1 MGALPSD
8 NCSLSAGESGYNLK
22 RLCVIVLCKLST
34 IYIGHMRMKNHACI
48 AIGINQYQL
57 LQPLSY
63 AQEDAEALYGFLTE
77 EAGFAPDGCLLM
89 TDSSPSLWGQ
99 STYPNRENILRLT
112 QSLCAEHVQQ
122 GDLLWCF
129 FSGYGVS
136 YEGKDYLM
144 PVDGNPADIQG
155 TGIPVELLLNTL
167 KNAPTETVLVLVD
180 MNRSQIVK
188 AGETIGS
195 QTVELARELEI
206 PTVLSCRPNQVSR
219 ETSALRQGFFTTAL
233 LEGLRSGQCMT
244 IKGLDRFLSDRLPEL
259 CDHHL
264 RPKQEPLMVVN
275 PPGKANLVILPDASG
290 VPTAALA
297 GRNGNMTVGTGD
309 GFDRPQMATATARMD
324 LPPAVRNAQDSS
336 VKMPPVSQPN
346 AAAPA
351 DRGGDRPNLQK
362 PEDAEN
368 GGSDKSFLQQL
379 ILWSGATAL
388 VLLLGVFLTN
398 RSIFIGQQE
407 ADPRSPA
414 ENAQN
419 PPPKK
424 STAAILPQKQP
435 QAVEAGSGT
444 KQPPSSQQVW
454 AEAKTFLKDGSASSF
469 NRAVVK
475 ARTIPAS
482 DPLYPQAQQD
492 IERWS
497 LTILDIANGRAARGD
512 FQGAIGAAK
521 LMPDVNQ
528 PVYNQSKQAIV
539 QWEELSKDQD
549 VNIALLSAAKGQIKR
564 GVASSYSKGIQQAS
578 KIQPGQPKYEEA
590 QQLIGGWSESILK
603 IAQLRGS
610 QGKLKDA
617 VETASLVPSGT
628 KSYQPA
634 QKDIANW
641 KTKLQRQQKKG

>member
-1 MGALPSD
+1 
-8 NCSLSAGESGYNLK
+8 
-22 RLCVIVLCKLST
+22 
-34 IYIGHMRMKNHACI
+34 MKHHACI

-112 QSLCAEHVQQ
+112 QTLCAEHLQQ

-188 AGETIGS
+188 AGETIGT
-195 QTVELARELEI
+195 QTAQVARALEI

-233 LEGLRSGQCMT
+233 LEGLRSGQCT
-244 IKGLDRFLSDRLPEL
+244 TVKGLDRFLSDRLPEL

-275 PPGKANLVILPDASG
+275 PPGKAHLVILPDAAG
-290 VPTAALA
+290 IPTAALA
-297 GRNGNMTVGTGD
+297 GRNGNMSVGAAD
-309 GFDRPQMATATARMD
+309 GLDRPQMAATARME
-324 LPPAVRNAQDSS
+324 LPQATRNAQDSS
-336 VKMPPVSQPN
+336 VEMPPVSQPN
-346 AAAPA
+346 AAVSPA
-351 DRGGDRPNLQK
+351 AGGGGDRPNLQK
-362 PEDAEN
+362 PDDTDN

-379 ILWSGATAL
+379 VLWSGATAL

-398 RSIFIGQQE
+398 RSIFIGQRE
-407 ADPRSPA
+407 GDPRSPA

-419 PPPKK
+419 
-424 STAAILPQKQP
+424 AGPQKSAGAGVSPNQQRAV
-435 QAVEAGSGT
+435 QAGTGT

-454 AEAKTFLKDGSASSF
+454 AEAKTFLKNGSASSF
-469 NRAVVK
+469 NKAVVK

>member
-1 MGALPSD
+1 
-8 NCSLSAGESGYNLK
+8 
-22 RLCVIVLCKLST
+22 
-34 IYIGHMRMKNHACI
+34 MKHHACI

-99 STYPNRENILRLT
+99 STYPNRENILKLT
-112 QSLCAEHVQQ
+112 ESLCAEHLQH
-122 GDLLWCF
+122 GDVLWCF

-180 MNRSQIVK
+180 MNRSQTVK
-188 AGETIGS
+188 AGETIGT
-195 QTVELARELEI
+195 QTAELARELEI

-244 IKGLDRFLSDRLPEL
+244 LKGLDRFLSDRLPEL

-275 PPGKANLVILPDASG
+275 PPGKAHLVILPDAAG
-290 VPTAALA
+290 VPAAALA
-297 GRNGNMTVGTGD
+297 GRNGNMAVAVPD
-309 GFDRPQMATATARMD
+309 GSDRQQMAAATAQIEV
-324 LPPAVRNAQDSS
+324 PEATRNAIDAP
-336 VKMPPVSQPN
+336 VEMPPVSQPN
-346 AAAPA
+346 SVRPSS
-351 DRGGDRPNLQK
+351 GGGNDRPNSQQ
-362 PEDAEN
+362 PEDTDN

-388 VLLLGVFLTN
+388 VLLFGVFLTN

-407 ADPRSPA
+407 GDSRSPS

-419 PPPKK
+419 PAPPK
-424 STAAILPQKQP
+424 SAGGAVQNQPRAVQAATD
-435 QAVEAGSGT
+435 S

-454 AEAKTFLKDGSASSF
+454 ADAKIFLKDGSASSF
-469 NRAVVK
+469 NKAVVK
-475 ARTIPAS
+475 ARTIPPS

-497 LTILDIANGRAARGD
+497 LVILDIANGRAARGN

-528 PVYNQSKQAIV
+528 AVYNQSKQAIA
-539 QWEELSKDQD
+539 QWEELSKEQD
-549 VNIALLSAAKGQIKR
+549 VNAALLSAAASQIKR
-564 GVASSYSKGIQQAS
+564 GAASSYSKGIQQAN
-578 KIQPGQPKYEEA
+578 KIEPGQPKHEEA
-590 QQLIGGWSESILK
+590 QQLIEEWSGAILK
-603 IAQLRGS
+603 IAQLRAS
-610 QGKLKDA
+610 QGKLKEA
-617 VETASLVPSGT
+617 VEAASLVPSGT
-628 KSYQPA
+628 KNYQPA
-634 QKDIANW
+634 QKAIVNW
-641 KTKLQRQQKKG
+641 KTKLERQKKG

>member
-1 MGALPSD
+1 
-8 NCSLSAGESGYNLK
+8 
-22 RLCVIVLCKLST
+22 
-34 IYIGHMRMKNHACI
+34 MKHHACI

-63 AQEDAEALYGFLTE
+63 AQEDAEALHTFLTE
-77 EAGFAPDGCLLM
+77 EADFAPDGCLLM

-112 QSLCAEHVQQ
+112 QSLCAEHLQQ

-188 AGETIGS
+188 AGETIGT
-195 QTVELARELEI
+195 QTAELARALEI

-233 LEGLRSGQCMT
+233 LEGLRSGQCT
-244 IKGLDRFLSDRLPEL
+244 TLKGLDRFLSDRLPEL

-275 PPGKANLVILPDASG
+275 PPGKAHLVILPDTAG
-290 VPTAALA
+290 VATAALA
-297 GRNGNMTVGTGD
+297 GRNGNMAVGAAD
-309 GFDRPQMATATARMD
+309 EFDRPQMAAATARIE
-324 LPPAVRNAQDSS
+324 LPPAVRNAIDA
-336 VKMPPVSQPN
+336 PVERQPIDRQN
-346 AAAPA
+346 TVGPTTGGA
-351 DRGGDRPNLQK
+351 DDRPNLPP
-362 PEDAEN
+362 PEDADN
-368 GGSDKSFLQQL
+368 GASDKSFLQQL

-388 VLLLGVFLTN
+388 LLLLGVFVTN
-398 RSIFIGQQE
+398 RSIFIGQQDG
-407 ADPRSPA
+407 DPRSPA

-419 PPPKK
+419 
-424 STAAILPQKQP
+424 AGPQKSAGAGVPQNQP
-435 QAVEAGSGT
+435 QAVQAGTGT

-469 NRAVVK
+469 NKAVVK

-497 LTILDIANGRAARGD
+497 LTILDIANGRAARGN

-528 PVYNQSKQAIV
+528 AVYNQSKQAIA
-539 QWEELSKDQD
+539 QWDNLSKEQQ
-549 VNIALLSAAKGQIKR
+549 VNTALLSAASSQIKR
-564 GVASSYSKGIQQAS
+564 GAASSYSKSIQQAN

-590 QQLIGGWSESILK
+590 QQLIGEWSETILK

-610 QGKLKDA
+610 QGKLKEA
-617 VETASLVPSGT
+617 VEAASLVPSGT
-628 KSYQPA
+628 QSYQPA
-634 QKDIANW
+634 QAAIANW
-641 KTKLQRQQKKG
+641 KTKLQRQKKG

>member
-1 MGALPSD
+1 
-8 NCSLSAGESGYNLK
+8 
-22 RLCVIVLCKLST
+22 
-34 IYIGHMRMKNHACI
+34 MKHHACI

-99 STYPNRENILRLT
+99 STYPNRENILKLT
-112 QSLCAEHVQQ
+112 ESLCAEHLQH

-180 MNRSQIVK
+180 MNRSQTVK
-188 AGETIGS
+188 AGETIGT
-195 QTVELARELEI
+195 QTAELARELEI

-244 IKGLDRFLSDRLPEL
+244 LKGLDRFLSDRLPEL

-275 PPGKANLVILPDASG
+275 PPGKAHLVILPDAAG
-290 VPTAALA
+290 VPTSALA
-297 GRNGNMTVGTGD
+297 GRNGNMTVAMAD
-309 GFDRPQMATATARMD
+309 GIDRPQMAVATAQMEV
-324 LPPAVRNAQDSS
+324 PEATRNAVDAS
-336 VKMPPVSQPN
+336 VERTPVSQPN
-346 AAAPA
+346 AV
-351 DRGGDRPNLQK
+351 RRGSGGGGDRPNSQQ
-362 PEDAEN
+362 PEDTDN

-388 VLLLGVFLTN
+388 VLLFGVFLTN

-407 ADPRSPA
+407 GDSRSPA

-419 PPPKK
+419 PGTQK
-424 STAAILPQKQP
+424 SAGGGVAQNQPRAVQAATD
-435 QAVEAGSGT
+435 S

-475 ARTIPAS
+475 ARTIPPS

-497 LTILDIANGRAARGD
+497 LVILDIANGRAARGN
-512 FQGAIGAAK
+512 FSGAIGAAK

-528 PVYNQSKQAIV
+528 AVYNQSKQAIV
-539 QWEELSKDQD
+539 QWEELSKEQD
-549 VNIALLSAAKGQIKR
+549 VNAALLSAAASQIKR
-564 GVASSYSKGIQQAS
+564 GAASSYSKGIQQAN
-578 KIQPGQPKYEEA
+578 KIQPGQPKHEEA
-590 QQLIGGWSESILK
+590 QQLIGEWSGAILK
-603 IAQLRGS
+603 IAQLRAS
-610 QGKLKDA
+610 QGKLKEA
-617 VETASLVPSGT
+617 VEAASLVPSGT
-628 KSYQPA
+628 KSYEPA
-634 QKDIANW
+634 QKAIANW
-641 KTKLQRQQKKG
+641 KTKLQRQKKG

>member
-1 MGALPSD
+1 
-8 NCSLSAGESGYNLK
+8 
-22 RLCVIVLCKLST
+22 
-34 IYIGHMRMKNHACI
+34 MKHHACI

-63 AQEDAEALYGFLTE
+63 AQEDAEALHTFLTE
-77 EAGFAPDGCLLM
+77 EADFAPDGCLLM
-89 TDSSPSLWGQ
+89 TDSSPLLWGQ

-112 QSLCAEHVQQ
+112 EKLCAEHLQQ

-188 AGETIGS
+188 AGETIGT
-195 QTVELARELEI
+195 QTAELARALEI

-233 LEGLRSGQCMT
+233 LEGLRSGQCRT
-244 IKGLDRFLSDRLPEL
+244 VKGLDRFLSDRLPEL

-275 PPGKANLVILPDASG
+275 PPGKAHLVILPDAAG
-290 VPTAALA
+290 VPTAVLA
-297 GRNGNMTVGTGD
+297 GRNGNMAVGTND
-309 GFDRPQMATATARMD
+309 GFDRPQMATATAQIE
-324 LPPAVRNAQDSS
+324 LPQATRNAQDSPS
-336 VKMPPVSQPN
+336 VEMPSVSQPK
-346 AAAPA
+346 AAVSPA
-351 DRGGDRPNLQK
+351 TGGGDDRPNLQK
-362 PEDAEN
+362 PEDTDN

-379 ILWSGATAL
+379 VLWSGATAL

-398 RSIFIGQQE
+398 KSIFIGQQE

-414 ENAQN
+414 KNAQN
-419 PPPKK
+419 PPPQK
-424 STAAILPQKQP
+424 SGGAGVPQELPRAM
-435 QAVEAGSGT
+435 QAGAGT
-444 KQPPSSQQVW
+444 KQQPSSQQVW

-497 LTILDIANGRAARGD
+497 LVILDIANGRAARGN
-512 FQGAIGAAK
+512 FSGAIGAAK

-528 PVYNQSKQAIV
+528 AVYNQSKEAIA
-539 QWEELSKDQD
+539 QWQGLSKEQQ
-549 VNIALLSAAKGQIKR
+549 VNAALLSTAKGQIKR
-564 GVASSYSKGIQQAS
+564 GAASSYSKAIQQAN
-578 KIQPGQPKYEEA
+578 KIQLGQPKYEEA
-590 QQLIGGWSESILK
+590 QQLIGEWSEAILK
-603 IAQLRGS
+603 ISLLRNS
-610 QGKLKDA
+610 QGKLKEA
-617 VETASLVPSGT
+617 IETASLVPSGT
-628 KSYQPA
+628 KSYQAA
-634 QKDIANW
+634 QKAIGNW
-641 KTKLQRQQKKG
+641 KTKLERQKKG

>member
-1 MGALPSD
+1 
-8 NCSLSAGESGYNLK
+8 
-22 RLCVIVLCKLST
+22 
-34 IYIGHMRMKNHACI
+34 MKHHACI

-112 QSLCAEHVQQ
+112 QSLCTEHLQQ

-167 KNAPTETVLVLVD
+167 KKAPTETVLVLVD

-195 QTVELARELEI
+195 QTAELARQLEI

-233 LEGLRSGQCMT
+233 LEGLRSGQCT
-244 IKGLDRFLSDRLPEL
+244 TLKGLDRFLSDRLPEL

-275 PPGKANLVILPDASG
+275 PPGKAHLVILPDASG
-290 VPTAALA
+290 VPTAVLA
-297 GRNGNMTVGTGD
+297 GRNGNMTVNAAD
-309 GFDRPQMATATARMD
+309 GFDSPQMATATARIEV
-324 LPPAVRNAQDSS
+324 PAAVRNAQDSS
-336 VKMPPVSQPN
+336 VEMRPVSQPN
-346 AAAPA
+346 AVGTD
-351 DRGGDRPNLQK
+351 DRGGDRPKLQK
-362 PEDAEN
+362 PEDQDN
-368 GGSDKSFLQQL
+368 GGSADKSFLQQL
-379 ILWSGATAL
+379 LLWSSATAL
-388 VLLLGVFLTN
+388 VLLLGVFVTN
-398 RSIFIGQQE
+398 REIFQGQKE
-407 ADPRSPA
+407 GDPRSPA

-419 PPPKK
+419 PG
-424 STAAILPQKQP
+424 SQNSAGAGVSQNQP
-435 QAVEAGSGT
+435 LAVQAGGT

-469 NRAVVK
+469 NKAVVK

-521 LMPDVNQ
+521 LMPDVNE
-528 PVYNQSKQAIV
+528 PVYNQSKQAIA
-539 QWEELSKDQD
+539 QWEELSKSQN
-549 VNIALLSAAKGQIKR
+549 VNAALLSAAKGQIKR
-564 GVASSYSKGIQQAS
+564 GAASSYSKGIQQAN
-578 KIQPGQPKYEEA
+578 KIQPGEPKYEEA
-590 QQLIGGWSESILK
+590 QQLIGQWSETILK

-610 QGKLKDA
+610 QGKLKEA
-617 VETASLVPSGT
+617 VEAASLVPSGT
-628 KSYQPA
+628 KSYQQA
-634 QKDIANW
+634 QKNIANW
-641 KTKLQRQQKKG
+641 KTKLQGQKKG

>member
-1 MGALPSD
+1 
-8 NCSLSAGESGYNLK
+8 
-22 RLCVIVLCKLST
+22 
-34 IYIGHMRMKNHACI
+34 MKHHACI

-99 STYPNRENILRLT
+99 STYPNRENILKLT
-112 QSLCAEHVQQ
+112 ESLCAEHLQH
-122 GDLLWCF
+122 GDVLWCF

-180 MNRSQIVK
+180 MNRSQTVK
-188 AGETIGS
+188 AGETIGT
-195 QTVELARELEI
+195 QTAELARELEI

-244 IKGLDRFLSDRLPEL
+244 LKGLDRFLSDRLPEL

-275 PPGKANLVILPDASG
+275 PPGKAHLVILPDAAG
-290 VPTAALA
+290 VPTSALA
-297 GRNGNMTVGTGD
+297 GRNGNMAVAMAD
-309 GFDRPQMATATARMD
+309 GIDRPQMVAATAQMEVPEAT
-324 LPPAVRNAQDSS
+324 RNAVDAS
-336 VKMPPVSQPN
+336 VERTPVSQPN
-346 AAAPA
+346 AVRPGSGG
-351 DRGGDRPNLQK
+351 GGDRPNSQQ
-362 PEDAEN
+362 PEDTDN

-379 ILWSGATAL
+379 VLWSGATAL
-388 VLLLGVFLTN
+388 VLLFGVFLTN

-407 ADPRSPA
+407 GDPRSPA

-419 PPPKK
+419 PGTQK
-424 STAAILPQKQP
+424 SAGGGVAQNQPRAVQAATD
-435 QAVEAGSGT
+435 S

-475 ARTIPAS
+475 ARTIPPS

-497 LTILDIANGRAARGD
+497 LVILDIANGRAARGN
-512 FQGAIGAAK
+512 FSGAIGAAK

-528 PVYNQSKQAIV
+528 AVYNQSKQAIA
-539 QWEELSKDQD
+539 QWEELSKEQA
-549 VNIALLSAAKGQIKR
+549 VNAALLSAAASQIKR
-564 GVASSYSKGIQQAS
+564 GAASTYSKGIQQAN
-578 KIQPGQPKYEEA
+578 KIQPGQPKHEEA
-590 QQLIGGWSESILK
+590 QQLIGEWSGAILK
-603 IAQLRGS
+603 IAQLRAS
-610 QGKLKDA
+610 QGKLKEA
-617 VETASLVPSGT
+617 VEAASLVPSGT

-634 QKDIANW
+634 QKAIANW
-641 KTKLQRQQKKG
+641 KTKLQRQKKG

>member
-1 MGALPSD
+1 MCYRFVQAVH
-8 NCSLSAGESGYNLK
+8 Y
-22 RLCVIVLCKLST
+22 
-34 IYIGHMRMKNHACI
+34 IYRAYEMKHHACI

-112 QSLCAEHVQQ
+112 QSLCAEHLQQ

-188 AGETIGS
+188 AGETIGT
-195 QTVELARELEI
+195 QTADLARELEI

-244 IKGLDRFLSDRLPEL
+244 LKGLDRFLSDRLPEL

-275 PPGKANLVILPDASG
+275 PPGKAQLVILPDTAE
-290 VPTAALA
+290 VPNAGLA
-297 GRNGNMTVGTGD
+297 GRNGNMAVAGAD
-309 GFDRPQMATATARMD
+309 GFDRSQMATATAQME
-324 LPPAVRNAQDSS
+324 LPEAARNAIDGP
-336 VKMPPVSQPN
+336 VDMPPVSQPN
-346 AAAPA
+346 AVRPGS
-351 DRGGDRPNLQK
+351 GGGDDRPNLQK
-362 PEDAEN
+362 PEDADN

-388 VLLLGVFLTN
+388 VLLFGVFLTN

-407 ADPRSPA
+407 GDPRSTT

-419 PPPKK
+419 PGLQNSAGAGVSQDKPR
-424 STAAILPQKQP
+424 TVQ
-435 QAVEAGSGT
+435 AGSGT
-444 KQPPSSQQVW
+444 KQSPSSQQVW

-512 FQGAIGAAK
+512 FSGAIGAAK

-528 PVYNQSKQAIV
+528 AVYNQSKQAIA
-539 QWEELSKDQD
+539 QWEDLSKEQD
-549 VNIALLSAAKGQIKR
+549 VNAALLSAAAGKIKR
-564 GVASSYSKGIQQAS
+564 GAASSYSKGIQQAS
-578 KIQPGQPKYEEA
+578 KIQPGQPKYEQA
-590 QQLIGGWSESILK
+590 QQLTGEWSEAILK
-603 IAQLRGS
+603 IAQLRAS

-617 VETASLVPSGT
+617 VEAASLVPSGT
-628 KSYQPA
+628 NSYQPA
-634 QKDIANW
+634 QKAIANW
-641 KTKLQRQQKKG
+641 KTKLQRQKKS

>member
-1 MGALPSD
+1 
-8 NCSLSAGESGYNLK
+8 
-22 RLCVIVLCKLST
+22 
-34 IYIGHMRMKNHACI
+34 MKHHACI

-112 QSLCAEHVQQ
+112 ESLCAEHLQQ

-144 PVDGNPADIQG
+144 PADGNPADIQG

-188 AGETIGS
+188 AGETIGA
-195 QTVELARELEI
+195 QTAQVARDLEI

-275 PPGKANLVILPDASG
+275 PPGKAHLVILPDVVG
-290 VPTAALA
+290 LPTAVLA
-297 GRNGNMTVGTGD
+297 GRNGNMVAAAEGA
-309 GFDRPQMATATARMD
+309 DRPQMAAATAQIE
-324 LPPAVRNAQDSS
+324 LPAATRNAQDSS
-336 VKMPPVSQPN
+336 VERPLVPQPPN
-346 AAAPA
+346 AVGLNS
-351 DRGGDRPNLQK
+351 GGGDDRPNLQK
-362 PEDAEN
+362 PEDVDN

-379 ILWSGATAL
+379 VLWSSATAL

-407 ADPRSPA
+407 GDPRSPA
-414 ENAQN
+414 EKAQN
-419 PPPKK
+419 
-424 STAAILPQKQP
+424 SGPQKSAGGGVPPNQP
-435 QAVEAGSGT
+435 QAVQAGTGT

-469 NRAVVK
+469 NKAVVK

-512 FQGAIGAAK
+512 FLGAIGAAK

-528 PVYNQSKQAIV
+528 PVYNQSKQAIA
-539 QWEELSKDQD
+539 QWQDLSKEQE
-549 VNIALLSAAKGQIKR
+549 VNTALLSAAKGQIKR
-564 GVASSYSKGIQQAS
+564 GAASSYSKGIQQAN
-578 KIQPGQPKYEEA
+578 KIQPGEPKYEAA
-590 QQLIGGWSESILK
+590 QQLIGEWSEAILK

-610 QGKLKDA
+610 QGRLKEA
-617 VETASLVPSGT
+617 VQAASLVPSGT
-628 KSYQPA
+628 KAYQPA
-634 QKDIANW
+634 KAAIANW
-641 KTKLQRQQKKG
+641 KTKLQRPKKG

>member
-1 MGALPSD
+1 
-8 NCSLSAGESGYNLK
+8 
-22 RLCVIVLCKLST
+22 
-34 IYIGHMRMKNHACI
+34 MKHHACI

-112 QSLCAEHVQQ
+112 EKLCAEHLQQ

-144 PVDGNPADIQG
+144 PVDGNPADIQA

-188 AGETIGS
+188 AGETIGT
-195 QTVELARELEI
+195 QTAELARALEI

-233 LEGLRSGQCMT
+233 LEGLRSGQCT
-244 IKGLDRFLSDRLPEL
+244 TVKGLDRFLTDRLPEL

-275 PPGKANLVILPDASG
+275 PPGKAHLVILPDTVG
-290 VPTAALA
+290 VATAALA
-297 GRNGNMTVGTGD
+297 GRNGNMAVGAAD
-309 GFDRPQMATATARMD
+309 GFDRPQMAAATAKIEM
-324 LPPAVRNAQDSS
+324 PQATRNAQDSS
-336 VKMPPVSQPN
+336 VERLPVSQQPN
-346 AAAPA
+346 SVVPA
-351 DRGGDRPNLQK
+351 GGGGDRPNLQK
-362 PEDAEN
+362 PDDTDN

-407 ADPRSPA
+407 ADPRSTTENSPNPA
-414 ENAQN
+414 
-419 PPPKK
+419 PPKAGGGGAVQNQPRAVQ
-424 STAAILPQKQP
+424 AATD
-435 QAVEAGSGT
+435 S
-444 KQPPSSQQVW
+444 KQPPSSQQIW

-497 LTILDIANGRAARGD
+497 LTILDIANGRAARGN

-528 PVYNQSKQAIV
+528 PVYNQSKQAIG
-539 QWEELSKDQD
+539 QWQDLSKQQE
-549 VNIALLSAAKGQIKR
+549 VNTALLSAAKGQIKR
-564 GVASSYSKGIQQAS
+564 GAASSYSKGIQQAN
-578 KIQPGQPKYEEA
+578 KIQPGQSKYESA
-590 QQLIGGWSESILK
+590 QLLVGEWSEAILK
-603 IAQLRGS
+603 IAQLRSS
-610 QGKLKDA
+610 QGKLKEA
-617 VETASLVPSGT
+617 VEAASLVPSGT
-628 KSYQPA
+628 QSYQPA
-634 QKDIANW
+634 QKAIANW
-641 KTKLQRQQKKG
+641 KTKLERQKKG

>member
-1 MGALPSD
+1 
-8 NCSLSAGESGYNLK
+8 
-22 RLCVIVLCKLST
+22 
-34 IYIGHMRMKNHACI
+34 MKHHACI

-112 QSLCAEHVQQ
+112 QSLCAEHLQH

-167 KNAPTETVLVLVD
+167 KKAPTETVLVLVD

-195 QTVELARELEI
+195 QTADLARELEI

-244 IKGLDRFLSDRLPEL
+244 LKGLDRFLSDRLPEL

-275 PPGKANLVILPDASG
+275 PPGKAHLVILPDASG
-290 VPTAALA
+290 VPSAVLA
-297 GRNGNMTVGTGD
+297 GRNGNMTVNAAD
-309 GFDRPQMATATARMD
+309 GFDSPQMATATARME
-324 LPPAVRNAQDSS
+324 LPPAVRTQDSS
-336 VKMPPVSQPN
+336 VEMAPVSQPN
-346 AAAPA
+346 AVGTD
-351 DRGGDRPNLQK
+351 DRGGDQPKLQK
-362 PEDAEN
+362 PEDQDN

-379 ILWSGATAL
+379 ILWSSGTAL

-398 RSIFIGQQE
+398 RSIFLGQKE
-407 ADPRSPA
+407 GDPRSPA

-419 PPPKK
+419 PG
-424 STAAILPQKQP
+424 SQTSGGAGVSQNQP
-435 QAVEAGSGT
+435 LAVQAGTGT

-521 LMPDVNQ
+521 LMPDVNE
-528 PVYNQSKQAIV
+528 PVYNQSKQAIA
-539 QWEELSKDQD
+539 QWEELSKSQN
-549 VNIALLSAAKGQIKR
+549 VNAALLSAAKGQIKR
-564 GVASSYSKGIQQAS
+564 GAASSYSKGIQQANQ
-578 KIQPGQPKYEEA
+578 IQPGEPKYEEA
-590 QQLIGGWSESILK
+590 QQLIGQWSETILK

-610 QGKLKDA
+610 QGKLKEA
-617 VETASLVPSGT
+617 VEAASLVPSDT
-628 KSYQPA
+628 KSYQQA
-634 QKDIANW
+634 QKNIANW
-641 KTKLQRQQKKG
+641 KTKLQGQKKG

>member
-1 MGALPSD
+1 
-8 NCSLSAGESGYNLK
+8 
-22 RLCVIVLCKLST
+22 
-34 IYIGHMRMKNHACI
+34 MKHHACI

-77 EAGFAPDGCLLM
+77 EAGFAPDECLLM

-112 QSLCAEHVQQ
+112 QSLCAEHLQQ
-122 GDLLWCF
+122 GGLLWCF

-136 YEGKDYLM
+136 YQGKDYLM

-167 KNAPTETVLVLVD
+167 KKAPTETVLVLVD

-195 QTVELARELEI
+195 QTAELARELEI

-244 IKGLDRFLSDRLPEL
+244 LKGLDRFLSDRLPEL

-275 PPGKANLVILPDASG
+275 PPGKAHLVILPDASG
-290 VPTAALA
+290 VPTAVLA
-297 GRNGNMTVGTGD
+297 GRNGNMTVNAAD
-309 GFDRPQMATATARMD
+309 GFDSPQMATATARME
-324 LPPAVRNAQDSS
+324 LPAAVGNAQDSS
-336 VKMPPVSQPN
+336 VEMPPVSQPN
-346 AAAPA
+346 AAVGTD
-351 DRGGDRPNLQK
+351 DRGGNLPKLQK
-362 PEDAEN
+362 PEDQDN
-368 GGSDKSFLQQL
+368 GQADKSFLQQL
-379 ILWSGATAL
+379 LLWSSATAL
-388 VLLLGVFLTN
+388 VLLLGVFVTN
-398 RSIFIGQQE
+398 REIFQGQKE
-407 ADPRSPA
+407 GDPRSPA

-419 PPPKK
+419 PGSQTSAGAGVSQNQPLAVQAG
-424 STAAILPQKQP
+424 TA
-435 QAVEAGSGT
+435 T

-482 DPLYPQAQQD
+482 DPLYPRAQED
-492 IERWS
+492 IQRWS

-521 LMPDVNQ
+521 LMPDVNE
-528 PVYNQSKQAIV
+528 PVYNQSKEAIA
-539 QWEELSKDQD
+539 QWEELSKSQN
-549 VNIALLSAAKGQIKR
+549 VNAALLSAAKSQIKR
-564 GVASSYSKGIQQAS
+564 GAASSYSKGIQQANQ
-578 KIQPGQPKYEEA
+578 IQPGEPKYEEA
-590 QQLIGGWSESILK
+590 QHLIGQWSETILK

-610 QGKLKDA
+610 QGKLKEA
-617 VETASLVPSGT
+617 VEAASLVPSGT
-628 KSYQPA
+628 KSYQQA
-634 QKDIANW
+634 QKNIANW
-641 KTKLQRQQKKG
+641 KTKLQGQKKG

>member
-1 MGALPSD
+1 MGLLPSD
-8 NCSLSAGESGYNLK
+8 NCYLTAGECGYNLK
-22 RLCVIVLCKLST
+22 LLCVIVLCKLSI
-34 IYIGHMRMKNHACI
+34 IYIGHMGMKHHACI

-112 QSLCAEHVQQ
+112 QSLCAEHLQQ

-167 KNAPTETVLVLVD
+167 KKAPTETVLVLVD

-188 AGETIGS
+188 AGESIGS
-195 QTVELARELEI
+195 QTAELARQLEI

-244 IKGLDRFLSDRLPEL
+244 LKGLDRFLSDRLPEL

-275 PPGKANLVILPDASG
+275 PPGKAHLVILPDASG
-290 VPTAALA
+290 VPSAVLA
-297 GRNGNMTVGTGD
+297 GRNGNMTVNAAD
-309 GFDRPQMATATARMD
+309 GFDTPQMATATARME
-324 LPPAVRNAQDSS
+324 LPAAVGNAQDSS
-336 VKMPPVSQPN
+336 VEMPPVSQPN
-346 AAAPA
+346 AVGTD
-351 DRGGDRPNLQK
+351 DRGGDRPSLQK
-362 PEDAEN
+362 PEDQDN

-379 ILWSGATAL
+379 LLWSSATAL

-398 RSIFIGQQE
+398 REIFLGQKE
-407 ADPRSPA
+407 GDPRPA

-419 PPPKK
+419 PG
-424 STAAILPQKQP
+424 SQTSAGAGGSQNQP
-435 QAVEAGSGT
+435 LAVQAGTGT

-482 DPLYPQAQQD
+482 DPLYPRAQED

-521 LMPDVNQ
+521 LMPDVNGQ
-528 PVYNQSKQAIV
+528 VYNQSKEAIA
-539 QWEELSKDQD
+539 QWEELSKSQN
-549 VNIALLSAAKGQIKR
+549 VNAALLSAAKGQIKR
-564 GVASSYSKGIQQAS
+564 GAASSYSKGIQQANQ
-578 KIQPGQPKYEEA
+578 IQPGEPKYEEA
-590 QQLIGGWSESILK
+590 QQLIGQWSETILK

-610 QGKLKDA
+610 QGKLKEA
-617 VETASLVPSGT
+617 VEAASLVPSGT
-628 KSYQPA
+628 NSYQQA
-634 QKDIANW
+634 QKNIANW
-641 KTKLQRQQKKG
+641 KTKLQGQKKG

>member
-1 MGALPSD
+1 MG
-8 NCSLSAGESGYNLK
+8 
-22 RLCVIVLCKLST
+22 
-34 IYIGHMRMKNHACI
+34 MKHHACI

-112 QSLCAEHVQQ
+112 QSLCAEHLQQ

-233 LEGLRSGQCMT
+233 LEGLRSGQCTT
-244 IKGLDRFLSDRLPEL
+244 IKGLDRFLSDRLPDL

-290 VPTAALA
+290 VPSAVLA
-297 GRNGNMTVGTGD
+297 GRNGNMAVNAAD

-324 LPPAVRNAQDSS
+324 LPPAVRNAQDSQ
-336 VKMPPVSQPN
+336 VEMAPVSQPN
-346 AAAPA
+346 AVGPA
-351 DRGGDRPNLQK
+351 DGGGDRPNLQK
-362 PEDAEN
+362 PEDADS

-379 ILWSGATAL
+379 VLWSSATAV

-398 RSIFIGQQE
+398 KSIFIGQQE
-407 ADPRSPA
+407 GDPRSPA
-414 ENAQN
+414 QNAQN
-419 PPPKK
+419 SGSQK
-424 STAAILPQKQP
+424 SAGAGVSQNQP
-435 QAVEAGSGT
+435 RAVQAGTGT
-444 KQPPSSQQVW
+444 KQPPSSQEVW

-469 NRAVVK
+469 NKAVAK
-475 ARTIPAS
+475 ARTIPPS

-512 FQGAIGAAK
+512 FQGAIGAGK
-521 LMPDVNQ
+521 LMPDVNG
-528 PVYNQSKQAIV
+528 PVYNQSKQAIA

-549 VNIALLSAAKGQIKR
+549 VNAALLSAAKGQIKR
-564 GVASSYSKGIQQAS
+564 GVASSYSKGIQQAN
-578 KIQPGQPKYEEA
+578 KIEPGQPKHEEA
-590 QQLIGGWSESILK
+590 QQLIGEWSESILK

-610 QGKLKDA
+610 QGKLKEA
-617 VETASLVPSGT
+617 VEAASLVPSGT

-634 QKDIANW
+634 QKEIANW
-641 KTKLQRQQKKG
+641 KTKLQRQKKG

>member
-1 MGALPSD
+1 
-8 NCSLSAGESGYNLK
+8 
-22 RLCVIVLCKLST
+22 
-34 IYIGHMRMKNHACI
+34 MKHHACI

-63 AQEDAEALYGFLTE
+63 AQEDAEALYGFLTS

-112 QSLCAEHVQQ
+112 QSLCAEHLQQ

-144 PVDGNPADIQG
+144 PVDGNPADIPG
-155 TGIPVELLLNTL
+155 TGIPVELLFNTL

-195 QTVELARELEI
+195 QTAELARELEI

-244 IKGLDRFLSDRLPEL
+244 LKGLDRFLSDRLPEL

-275 PPGKANLVILPDASG
+275 PPGKAHLVILPDASG
-290 VPTAALA
+290 VPTALLA
-297 GRNGNMTVGTGD
+297 GRNGNMTVNAAD
-309 GFDRPQMATATARMD
+309 GFDSPQMATATARME

-336 VKMPPVSQPN
+336 VEMAPVSQPN
-346 AAAPA
+346 AVGTE
-351 DRGGDRPNLQK
+351 DRGGDRPSLQK
-362 PEDAEN
+362 PEDRDN

-379 ILWSGATAL
+379 LLWSSATAL
-388 VLLLGVFLTN
+388 VLLLGVFVTN
-398 RSIFIGQQE
+398 REVFQGQKE
-407 ADPRSPA
+407 GDPRSPA

-419 PPPKK
+419 PG
-424 STAAILPQKQP
+424 SQNSAGAGVSQNQP
-435 QAVEAGSGT
+435 LAVQAGAGT

-469 NRAVVK
+469 NKAVVK

-521 LMPDVNQ
+521 LMPDVNGQ
-528 PVYNQSKQAIV
+528 VYNQSKEAIA
-539 QWEELSKDQD
+539 QWEELSKSQK
-549 VNIALLSAAKGQIKR
+549 VNAALLSAAKGQIKR
-564 GVASSYSKGIQQAS
+564 GAASSYSKAIQQAN
-578 KIQPGQPKYEEA
+578 KIQPGEPKYEQA
-590 QQLIGGWSESILK
+590 QQLIGQWSESILK

-610 QGKLKDA
+610 QGKLKEA
-617 VETASLVPSGT
+617 VEAASLVPSGT
-628 KSYQPA
+628 KSYQQA
-634 QKDIANW
+634 QKNIANW
-641 KTKLQRQQKKG
+641 KTKLQGQKKG

>member
-1 MGALPSD
+1 MA
-8 NCSLSAGESGYNLK
+8 
-22 RLCVIVLCKLST
+22 
-34 IYIGHMRMKNHACI
+34 MKHHACI

-77 EAGFAPDGCLLM
+77 EAGFAPEGCLLM

-99 STYPNRENILRLT
+99 STYPTRENILRLT
-112 QSLCAEHVQQ
+112 QNLCAEHLQQ
-122 GDLLWCF
+122 GDILWCF

-144 PVDGNPADIQG
+144 PADGNPADIEG
-155 TGIPVELLLNTL
+155 TGISVEFLLNTL
-167 KNAPTETVLVLVD
+167 KKAPTETVLVLVD

-188 AGETIGS
+188 AGETIGA
-195 QTVELARELEI
+195 QTAEVARELEI

-233 LEGLRSGQCMT
+233 LEGLRSGQCT
-244 IKGLDRFLSDRLPEL
+244 TLKGLDRFLSDRLPEL

-275 PPGKANLVILPDASG
+275 PPGKAHLVILPDANG

-297 GRNGNMTVGTGD
+297 GRNGNMAVGGAE
-309 GFDRPQMATATARMD
+309 GFDRPQVGVATASIDRPEATN
-324 LPPAVRNAQDSS
+324 NAIDAP
-336 VKMPPVSQPN
+336 VEKPPVSPPN
-346 AAAPA
+346 VVPAA
-351 DRGGDRPNLQK
+351 GGGNDRPNSVPPQ
-362 PEDAEN
+362 DADN
-368 GGSDKSFLQQL
+368 SGSDKSFLQQL
-379 ILWSGATAL
+379 VLWSGATAL

-398 RSIFIGQQE
+398 RSIFVGQQDSE
-407 ADPRSPA
+407 PPSPA

-435 QAVEAGSGT
+435 QAVEAASGS
-444 KQPPSSQQVW
+444 KQAASSQQVW

-475 ARTIPAS
+475 ARTISAS
-482 DPLYPQAQQD
+482 DPLYPQAQED

-497 LTILDIANGRAARGD
+497 LTILDIANGRATRGD
-512 FQGAIGAAK
+512 FTGAIAAAK
-521 LMPDVNQ
+521 LMPDVNKA
-528 PVYNQSKQAIV
+528 VYNQSKEAIA
-539 QWEELSKDQD
+539 QWEELSKEQQ
-549 VNIALLSAAKGQIKR
+549 VNTALLSAAKGQIKR
-564 GVASSYSKGIQQAS
+564 GVASSYVKGIQQAS
-578 KIQPGQPKYEEA
+578 KIKAGQPKYEEA
-590 QQLIGGWSESILK
+590 QQLIGEWSEAILK

-617 VETASLVPSGT
+617 VETASLIPSGT

-634 QKDIANW
+634 QKAIANW
-641 KTKLQRQQKKG
+641 KAKLKR

>member
-1 MGALPSD
+1 
-8 NCSLSAGESGYNLK
+8 
-22 RLCVIVLCKLST
+22 
-34 IYIGHMRMKNHACI
+34 MKHHACI

-112 QSLCAEHVQQ
+112 QSLCAEHLQQ

-188 AGETIGS
+188 AGETIGV
-195 QTVELARELEI
+195 QTAQVARDLEI
-206 PTVLSCRPNQVSR
+206 PTVLSCQPNQVSR
-219 ETSALRQGFFTTAL
+219 ETSALRQGFFTAAL
-233 LEGLRSGQCMT
+233 LEGLRSGQCST
-244 IKGLDRFLSDRLPEL
+244 LKGLDRFLSDRLPEL

-275 PPGKANLVILPDASG
+275 PPGKAHLVILPDASG

-297 GRNGNMTVGTGD
+297 GRNGNMTVGAAD
-309 GFDRPQMATATARMD
+309 GFDRPQMATAAARIE
-324 LPPAVRNAQDSS
+324 LPAATRNAQDSR
-336 VKMPPVSQPN
+336 VEMPPVSQPPN
-346 AAAPA
+346 AVGSA
-351 DRGGDRPNLQK
+351 GGGDDRPNLQK
-362 PEDAEN
+362 PEDADR

-379 ILWSGATAL
+379 VLWSSATAL

-398 RSIFIGQQE
+398 RSIFLGQQE
-407 ADPRSPA
+407 GDPRSPA
-414 ENAQN
+414 EKAQN
-419 PPPKK
+419 SGSQK
-424 STAAILPQKQP
+424 SAGAGVPQNQP
-435 QAVEAGSGT
+435 QALQAGTGT
-444 KQPPSSQQVW
+444 QQPPSSRQVW

-482 DPLYPQAQQD
+482 DPVYPQAQQD

-528 PVYNQSKQAIV
+528 PVYNQSKQAIA
-539 QWEELSKDQD
+539 QWEELSKSQN
-549 VNIALLSAAKGQIKR
+549 VNAALLSAASGQIKR
-564 GVASSYSKGIQQAS
+564 GVASSYSKGIQQANQ
-578 KIQPGQPKYEEA
+578 IQPGEPKYEEA
-590 QQLIGGWSESILK
+590 QQLIGQWSETILK
-603 IAQLRGS
+603 IAELRGS
-610 QGKLKDA
+610 QGKLKEA
-617 VETASLVPSGT
+617 VEAASMVPSGT

-634 QKDIANW
+634 QKAIANW
-641 KTKLQRQQKKG
+641 KTKLQRQKKG

>member
-1 MGALPSD
+1 
-8 NCSLSAGESGYNLK
+8 
-22 RLCVIVLCKLST
+22 
-34 IYIGHMRMKNHACI
+34 MKHHACI

-63 AQEDAEALYGFLTE
+63 AQEDAEALYGFLTS

-112 QSLCAEHVQQ
+112 QSLCAEHLQQ

-195 QTVELARELEI
+195 QTAELARELEI

-244 IKGLDRFLSDRLPEL
+244 LKGLDRFLSDRLPEL

-275 PPGKANLVILPDASG
+275 PPGKAHLVILPDASG
-290 VPTAALA
+290 VPTALLA
-297 GRNGNMTVGTGD
+297 GRNGNMKVNAAD
-309 GFDRPQMATATARMD
+309 GFDSPQMATATARME
-324 LPPAVRNAQDSS
+324 LPAAVRNAQDSS
-336 VKMPPVSQPN
+336 VEKVPVSQPN
-346 AAAPA
+346 AVGTD
-351 DRGGDRPNLQK
+351 DRGGDRPSLQK
-362 PEDAEN
+362 PEAQDN

-379 ILWSGATAL
+379 LLWSSATAL
-388 VLLLGVFLTN
+388 VLLLGVFVTN
-398 RSIFIGQQE
+398 KSIFIGQQE
-407 ADPRSPA
+407 GDPRSPA

-419 PPPKK
+419 
-424 STAAILPQKQP
+424 SGSQKLTRTGGSQNQP
-435 QAVEAGSGT
+435 RAVQAGTGT
-444 KQPPSSQQVW
+444 KPPPSSQQVW

-521 LMPDVNQ
+521 LMPDVNG
-528 PVYNQSKQAIV
+528 PVYNQSKEAIA
-539 QWEELSKDQD
+539 QWEELSKSQN
-549 VNIALLSAAKGQIKR
+549 VNAGLLSAAKGQIKR
-564 GVASSYSKGIQQAS
+564 GAASSYSKGIQQAN
-578 KIQPGQPKYEEA
+578 KIQPGEPKYEEA
-590 QQLIGGWSESILK
+590 QQLIGQWSETILK

-610 QGKLKDA
+610 QGKLKEA
-617 VETASLVPSGT
+617 VEAASLVPSGT
-628 KSYQPA
+628 KSYQQA
-634 QKDIANW
+634 QKNIANW
-641 KTKLQRQQKKG
+641 KTKLQGQKKG

>member
-1 MGALPSD
+1 M
-8 NCSLSAGESGYNLK
+8 
-22 RLCVIVLCKLST
+22 
-34 IYIGHMRMKNHACI
+34 GHMGMKHHACI

-63 AQEDAEALYGFLTE
+63 AQEDAEALHGFLTE

-99 STYPNRENILRLT
+99 STYPNRENILKLT
-112 QSLCAEHVQQ
+112 ESLCAEHLQH

-144 PVDGNPADIQG
+144 PADGNPADIQG

-180 MNRSQIVK
+180 MNRSQTVK
-188 AGETIGS
+188 AGETIGT
-195 QTVELARELEI
+195 QTAELARELEI

-233 LEGLRSGQCMT
+233 LEGLRSGQCT
-244 IKGLDRFLSDRLPEL
+244 TLKGLDRFLSDRLPEL

-275 PPGKANLVILPDASG
+275 PPGKAHLVILPDAAG

-297 GRNGNMTVGTGD
+297 GRNGNMAVAMAD
-309 GFDRPQMATATARMD
+309 GIDRPQMAAATAQMEV
-324 LPPAVRNAQDSS
+324 PEATRNAVDAS
-336 VKMPPVSQPN
+336 VERPAVSQPN
-346 AAAPA
+346 AVRPA
-351 DRGGDRPNLQK
+351 SGGGDDRPNVQQ
-362 PEDAEN
+362 PEDTDN

-379 ILWSGATAL
+379 VLWSSATAL

-398 RSIFIGQQE
+398 KSIFIGQQE
-407 ADPRSPA
+407 GDSRSPA

-419 PPPKK
+419 PGTQK
-424 STAAILPQKQP
+424 SAGAGGAAQNQP
-435 QAVEAGSGT
+435 RAVQAATDS

-469 NRAVVK
+469 NKAVVK
-475 ARTIPAS
+475 ARTIPPS

-497 LTILDIANGRAARGD
+497 LVILDIANGRAARGN
-512 FQGAIGAAK
+512 FSGAIGAAK

-528 PVYNQSKQAIV
+528 AVYNQSKQAIA
-539 QWEELSKDQD
+539 QWEELSKEQD
-549 VNIALLSAAKGQIKR
+549 VNAALLSAAASQIKR
-564 GVASSYSKGIQQAS
+564 GAASSYSKSIQQAN
-578 KIQPGQPKYEEA
+578 KIQPGQPKHEEA
-590 QQLIGGWSESILK
+590 QQLIGEWSGAILK
-603 IAQLRGS
+603 IAQLRAS
-610 QGKLKDA
+610 QGKLKEA
-617 VETASLVPSGT
+617 VEAASLVPSGT

-634 QKDIANW
+634 QKAIANW
-641 KTKLQRQQKKG
+641 KTKLQRQKKG

>member
-1 MGALPSD
+1 
-8 NCSLSAGESGYNLK
+8 
-22 RLCVIVLCKLST
+22 
-34 IYIGHMRMKNHACI
+34 MKHHACI

-99 STYPNRENILRLT
+99 STYPNRENILKLT
-112 QSLCAEHVQQ
+112 ESLCAEHLQH

-180 MNRSQIVK
+180 MNRSQTVK
-188 AGETIGS
+188 AGETIGT
-195 QTVELARELEI
+195 QTAELARELEI

-244 IKGLDRFLSDRLPEL
+244 LKGLDRFLSDRLPEL

-275 PPGKANLVILPDASG
+275 PPGKAHLVILPDAAG
-290 VPTAALA
+290 VPTSALA
-297 GRNGNMTVGTGD
+297 GRNGNMTVAMAD
-309 GFDRPQMATATARMD
+309 GIDRPQMAVATAQMEV
-324 LPPAVRNAQDSS
+324 PEATRNAVDAS
-336 VKMPPVSQPN
+336 VERTPVSQPN
-346 AAAPA
+346 AVRP
-351 DRGGDRPNLQK
+351 GSGGVGDRPNSQQ
-362 PEDAEN
+362 PEDTDN

-379 ILWSGATAL
+379 VLWSGATAL

-398 RSIFIGQQE
+398 KSIFIGQQE
-407 ADPRSPA
+407 GDSRSPA

-419 PPPKK
+419 PGTQK
-424 STAAILPQKQP
+424 SAGGGVAQNQPRAVQAATD
-435 QAVEAGSGT
+435 S

-475 ARTIPAS
+475 ARTIPPS

-497 LTILDIANGRAARGD
+497 LVILDIANGRAARGN
-512 FQGAIGAAK
+512 FSGAIGAAK

-528 PVYNQSKQAIV
+528 AVYNQSKQAIV
-539 QWEELSKDQD
+539 QWEELSKEQD
-549 VNIALLSAAKGQIKR
+549 VNAALLSAAASQIKR
-564 GVASSYSKGIQQAS
+564 GAASSYSKGIQQAN
-578 KIQPGQPKYEEA
+578 KIQPGQPKHEEA
-590 QQLIGGWSESILK
+590 QQLIGEWSGAILK
-603 IAQLRGS
+603 IAQLRAS
-610 QGKLKDA
+610 QGKLKEA
-617 VETASLVPSGT
+617 VEAASLVPSGT
-628 KSYQPA
+628 KSYEPA
-634 QKDIANW
+634 QKAIANW
-641 KTKLQRQQKKG
+641 KTKLQRQKKG

>member
-1 MGALPSD
+1 
-8 NCSLSAGESGYNLK
+8 
-22 RLCVIVLCKLST
+22 
-34 IYIGHMRMKNHACI
+34 MKHHACI

-112 QSLCAEHVQQ
+112 QSLCTEHLQQ

-167 KNAPTETVLVLVD
+167 KKAPTETVLVLVD

-195 QTVELARELEI
+195 QTAELARQLEI

-233 LEGLRSGQCMT
+233 LEGLRSGQCT
-244 IKGLDRFLSDRLPEL
+244 TLKGLDRFLSDRLPEL

-275 PPGKANLVILPDASG
+275 PPGKAHLVILPDASG
-290 VPTAALA
+290 VPTAVLA
-297 GRNGNMTVGTGD
+297 GRNGNMTVNAAD
-309 GFDRPQMATATARMD
+309 GFDSPQMATATARIEV
-324 LPPAVRNAQDSS
+324 PAAVRNAQDSS
-336 VKMPPVSQPN
+336 VEMRPVSQPN
-346 AAAPA
+346 AVGTD
-351 DRGGDRPNLQK
+351 DRGGDRPKLQK
-362 PEDAEN
+362 PEDQDN
-368 GGSDKSFLQQL
+368 GGSADKSFLQQL
-379 ILWSGATAL
+379 LLWSSATAL
-388 VLLLGVFLTN
+388 VLLLGVFVTN
-398 RSIFIGQQE
+398 REIFQGQKE
-407 ADPRSPA
+407 GDPRSPA

-419 PPPKK
+419 PG
-424 STAAILPQKQP
+424 SQNSAGAGVSQNQP
-435 QAVEAGSGT
+435 LAVQAGGT

-469 NRAVVK
+469 NKAVVK

-521 LMPDVNQ
+521 LMPDVNE
-528 PVYNQSKQAIV
+528 PVYNQSKEAIA
-539 QWEELSKDQD
+539 QWEELSKSQN
-549 VNIALLSAAKGQIKR
+549 VNAALLSAAKGQIKR
-564 GVASSYSKGIQQAS
+564 GAASSYSKGIQQAN
-578 KIQPGQPKYEEA
+578 KIQPGEPKYEEA
-590 QQLIGGWSESILK
+590 QQLIGQWSETILK

-610 QGKLKDA
+610 QGKLKEA
-617 VETASLVPSGT
+617 VEAASLVPSGT
-628 KSYQPA
+628 KSYQQA
-634 QKDIANW
+634 QKNIANW
-641 KTKLQRQQKKG
+641 KTKLQGQKKG

>member
-1 MGALPSD
+1 MALLPSD
-8 NCSLSAGESGYNLK
+8 NCYLTESQSGYNLK
-22 RLCVIVLCKLST
+22 LLCVIVLCKLSI
-34 IYIGHMRMKNHACI
+34 IYIGHMGMKHHACI

-63 AQEDAEALYGFLTE
+63 AQEDAEALYGFLTS

-112 QSLCAEHVQQ
+112 QSLCAEHLQQ

-195 QTVELARELEI
+195 QTAELARELEI

-233 LEGLRSGQCMT
+233 LEGLRSGQCT
-244 IKGLDRFLSDRLPEL
+244 TLKGLDRFLSDRLPEL

-275 PPGKANLVILPDASG
+275 PPGKAHLVILPDASG
-290 VPTAALA
+290 VPTAVLA
-297 GRNGNMTVGTGD
+297 GRNGNMTVNAAD
-309 GFDRPQMATATARMD
+309 GLDSPQRATATAQME
-324 LPPAVRNAQDSS
+324 LPEAVRNAQDSS
-336 VKMPPVSQPN
+336 VEMAPVSQPN
-346 AAAPA
+346 AVRTD
-351 DRGGDRPNLQK
+351 DRGGDRPSLQK
-362 PEDAEN
+362 PEDRDN

-379 ILWSGATAL
+379 ILWSSATAV

-398 RSIFIGQQE
+398 RSIFQAQKEG
-407 ADPRSPA
+407 DPGSPT

-419 PPPKK
+419 PG
-424 STAAILPQKQP
+424 SQNSAGAGVSQNQP
-435 QAVEAGSGT
+435 LAVQAGTGT
-444 KQPPSSQQVW
+444 KQPPSSKQVW

-469 NRAVVK
+469 NKAVVK

-521 LMPDVNQ
+521 LMPDVNE
-528 PVYNQSKQAIV
+528 PVYNQSKQAIA
-539 QWEELSKDQD
+539 QWEELSKSQK
-549 VNIALLSAAKGQIKR
+549 VNAALLSAAKGQIKR
-564 GVASSYSKGIQQAS
+564 GAASSYSKGIQQANQ
-578 KIQPGQPKYEEA
+578 IQPGEPKYEEA
-590 QQLIGGWSESILK
+590 QQLIGQWSETILK

-610 QGKLKDA
+610 QGKLKEA
-617 VETASLVPSGT
+617 VEAASLVPSGT
-628 KSYQPA
+628 KSYQQA
-634 QKDIANW
+634 QKNITNW
-641 KTKLQRQQKKG
+641 KTKLQGLKKG

>member
-1 MGALPSD
+1 MG
-8 NCSLSAGESGYNLK
+8 
-22 RLCVIVLCKLST
+22 
-34 IYIGHMRMKNHACI
+34 MKHHACI

-89 TDSSPSLWGQ
+89 TDNSPSLWGQ

-112 QSLCAEHVQQ
+112 ESLCAEHLQQ

-144 PVDGNPADIQG
+144 PVDGDPADIQG

-188 AGETIGS
+188 AGETIGT
-195 QTVELARELEI
+195 QTAELARALEI

-244 IKGLDRFLSDRLPEL
+244 LKGLDRFLTDRLPEL

-275 PPGKANLVILPDASG
+275 PPGKAHLVILPDAVG
-290 VPTAALA
+290 VATAVLA
-297 GRNGNMTVGTGD
+297 GRNGNMAVGAAD
-309 GFDRPQMATATARMD
+309 GFDRPQMATATAQIEMPEATRNAIDAPVEM
-324 LPPAVRNAQDSS
+324 PAVSQ
-336 VKMPPVSQPN
+336 QPN
-346 AAAPA
+346 TVVRAGG
-351 DRGGDRPNLQK
+351 GGDRPNLQK
-362 PEDAEN
+362 PDDTDN
-368 GGSDKSFLQQL
+368 GGSDQSFLQQL

-398 RSIFIGQQE
+398 KSIFIGQQE
-407 ADPRSPA
+407 GDPRSTT

-419 PPPKK
+419 PAPPKAGGGAVQNQPRAVQ
-424 STAAILPQKQP
+424 AATD
-435 QAVEAGSGT
+435 S

-475 ARTIPAS
+475 ARTIPPS

-497 LTILDIANGRAARGD
+497 LVILDIANGRAARGN
-512 FQGAIGAAK
+512 FSGAIGAAK

-528 PVYNQSKQAIV
+528 AVYNQSKQAIA
-539 QWEELSKDQD
+539 QWEELSKEQQ
-549 VNIALLSAAKGQIKR
+549 VNAVLLSTAKGQIKR
-564 GVASSYSKGIQQAS
+564 GAASSYSKGIQQAN
-578 KIQPGQPKYEEA
+578 KIQPGQPKHEEA
-590 QQLIGGWSESILK
+590 QQLIGEWSGAILK

-628 KSYQPA
+628 KSYEPA
-634 QKDIANW
+634 QKAIANW
-641 KTKLQRQQKKG
+641 KTKLQRQKKG